1 VSKCS
6 VEPFSD
12 GQPADLTRNAWK
24 GGNTEWTIIAK
35 TSTKNRIE
43 RNLPISLS
51 NNSSTHASGS
61 ACSMQYWLKVTQPAN
76 VVGRHEKKAA

>member
-24 GGNTEWTIIAK
+24 GDNAELITIVK
-35 TSTKNRIE
+35 TSNPNKIG